1 MSTPYP
7 EITINCNYWQ
17 NPIVPDKFAPIYI
30 ITMDKNGNIIDQSSA
45 FEIDAS
51 TYTPFIVPD
60 LSVTYAIATKTI

>member
-17 NPIVPDKFAPIYI
+17 NPIVPDKFSPII
-30 ITMDKNGNIIDQSSA
+30 ITTYDKNGIIIDRSSP

-60 LSVTYAIATKTI
+60 L